1 MWSEIST
8 HKYLFDRQ
16 EKEIEV
22 LASLTLDDFKAHF
35 ERVFFSEETKRI
47 DMELTSEA
55 HKDEQAAS
63 YESNK
68 DHEGHKHI
76 KRTIYDQEFLDD
88 FKSKM
93 SFHND
98 DYVDNFIQRHNEN

>member
-16 EKEIEV
+16 QKEIET

-47 DMELTSEA
+47 DLELTAEA
-55 HKDEQAAS
+55 HKDEQAS
-63 YESNK
+63 CKESNAN
-68 DHEGHKHI
+68 HEGHKHI
-76 KRTIYDQEFLDD
+76 KRTVYGQEFLDE
-88 FKSKM
+88 FKSAM
-93 SFHND
+93 SFHD
-98 DYVDNFIQRHNEN
+98 DPYIENYIQKRKEN